1 MGSPLTETDGN
12 NILSTTDGETAFFRS
27 IIRYRP
33 RGPNRHFSMVGICRD
48 LERELHAV
56 VPSRLIWNALRSC
69 YDLDILAE
77 MEPDE
82 ADEIDGSKST
92 EELLRSKQET
102 FFREFQLPIDPS
114 VPPEQSFQRL
124 VDDRRLA
131 SSSDGSS
138 PEQRPRS
145 LPPTSPR
152 RRTTSNSLK
161 LHILDRP
168 SSSKPKSA
176 PDLNFLQEGME
187 SDLTEQEDYDDDDDN
202 DDDLKDLQTKQDEH
216 EDDDDEHERAP
227 ESRSK
232 KQRTSTSNAKSAV
245 DIHAQQA
252 TPASRSRNTGNSNK
266 SATAAASTSR
276 SRTRA
281 RSKRCSGLS
290 ST

>member
-1 MGSPLTETDGN
+1 M
-12 NILSTTDGETAFFRS
+12 
-27 IIRYRP
+27 
-33 RGPNRHFSMVGICRD
+33 
-48 LERELHAV
+48 
-56 VPSRLIWNALRSC
+56 
-69 YDLDILAE
+69 
-77 MEPDE
+77 
-82 ADEIDGSKST
+82 
-92 EELLRSKQET
+92 RSKQET

-124 VDDRRLA
+124 VDERRLA

-227 ESRSK
+227 EREYLIILDMPIHLLTPLLHTPSH
-232 KQRTSTSNAKSAV
+232 STPMAQKSQEQKTENL
-245 DIHAQQA
+245 D
-252 TPASRSRNTGNSNK
+252 
-266 SATAAASTSR
+266 
-276 SRTRA
+276 
-281 RSKRCSGLS
+281 
-290 ST
+290 